1 MFDYAPEQSWET
13 SKPVMHRR
21 LFYQGAARRARY
33 TVYGALVCAP
43 MLLPAMSFVKDVS
56 ASEPLTTVA
65 ETQTPATAATGAV
78 VPPQPA
84 DATNTDS
91 ESDSNV
97 LRADGQTPV
106 TRPTPT
112 SAIDLAAL
120 EDRLVDTD
128 AIGFFTKLELKSQLD
143 DLTEKFRA
151 FHQTRPADAL
161 PKLREEY
168 DLLLLKLLTLLQ
180 DEDPTLHHDIATAR
194 PQIWRT
200 LADPVLFA
208 KL

>member
-1 MFDYAPEQSWET
+1 VFDYLPEQSWET

-21 LFYQGAARRARY
+21 LFYEGAARRARS
-33 TVYGALVCAP
+33 TVYGALACAP
-43 MLLPAMSFVKDVS
+43 MLLPAMSFVKDAS
-56 ASEPLTTVA
+56 ASEQVTTVA
-65 ETQTPATAATGAV
+65 ESQTPATSVTGAV

-84 DATNTDS
+84 DATNTDA
-91 ESDSNV
+91 ETDSNV
-97 LRADGQTPV
+97 ARTGGQSPV
-106 TRPTPT
+106 TGPTPT
-112 SAIDLAAL
+112 SAIDISAL

-151 FHQTRPADAL
+151 FHQTTSADAL

-168 DLLLLKLLTLLQ
+168 DLLLLKLLSLLQ

-200 LADPVLFA
+200 LADPILFA